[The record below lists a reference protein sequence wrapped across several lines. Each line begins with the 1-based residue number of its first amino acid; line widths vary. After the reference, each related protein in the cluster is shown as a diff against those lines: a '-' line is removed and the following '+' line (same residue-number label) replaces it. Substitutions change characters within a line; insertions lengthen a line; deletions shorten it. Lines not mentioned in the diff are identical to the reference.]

1 MILLSSISGASFLC
15 LFMDEGL
22 IFHCLGSIIT
32 LQHLSL
38 WPKVEEGI
46 TSVDLGEQI
55 GEKVFIAL
63 LGS

>member
-1 MILLSSISGASFLC
+1 
-15 LFMDEGL
+15 MDEGL

-32 LQHLSL
+32 LQHCSL